1 MTDKPLLT
9 VPSSSFHWWPSSAW
23 RSPGNSLQLQTTCR
37 YPPEQRSD
45 SKSWIAARSA
55 RYLNISC
62 RIFESGSSYRRHK
75 PSSPSSIH
83 RRRKTAAPKAGA
95 IHRRRKTAAPKAGG
109 GQDQQVPGQSS
120 YTRTDSLH
128 SSCKSYRDEQL
139 EPHRSAAATGVF
151 GDEVDE
157 CLEEL
162 IPRWPRRPHQA
173 SAAGNIPHVAAAADT
188 GEAESSPTTAEP
200 TAAEEKHPHRW
211 TKKVPR
217 EQKKPP

>member
-62 RIFESGSSYRRHK
+62 RIFESVSSYRCHK

-83 RRRKTAAPKAGA
+83 RRWKTAAPGAG
-95 IHRRRKTAAPKAGG
+95 P
-109 GQDQQVPGQSS
+109 
-120 YTRTDSLH
+120 TDSLH
-128 SSCKSYRDEQL
+128 SSCRSYRDEQL

-157 CLEEL
+157 DLEEL

-173 SAAGNIPHVAAAADT
+173 SAAGNIPHVATAADT

-200 TAAEEKHPHRW
+200 TTAEEKHPHRW
-211 TKKVPR
+211 TRKVPR